1 MLPQAGQPPATTPQ
15 SQNPLPIQDLSIATA
30 SQSQNPHTPN
40 PSAGFPDGVESNSS
54 GLRAIAT
61 SLNLAANRIRQCFR
75 TQRNNFGL
83 YREYTSEA
91 PPSHDPEDNATSQDI
106 SDEVNENDLP
116 DHSPESYYPYPNYN
130 AFRLGDWYWNGGPQ
144 KSQASFK
151 DLLDIVGDPQFSP
164 DDIRDVQWG
173 KLNDALA
180 SDSEWIDDDEVK
192 QAGWEKTPITILVPF
207 QRHRNSDSDTNPS
220 SREYVLGNFY
230 HRSLVSVIREKLS
243 NPDDVEHF
251 HYEPYAFKWQPGSS
265 PDPVDVYGELYS
277 SKAFI
282 DAHEALQNSPPEP
295 NCRLSRHVVALM
307 FCSDSTH
314 LTSFGDAKLWPI
326 YLYFGNES
334 KYRRCKPSCH
344 LGNHVAY
351 LQTVG
356 KSASCCLW

>member
-1 MLPQAGQPPATTPQ
+1 
-15 SQNPLPIQDLSIATA
+15 
-30 SQSQNPHTPN
+30 
-40 PSAGFPDGVESNSS
+40 
-54 GLRAIAT
+54 
-61 SLNLAANRIRQCFR
+61 
-75 TQRNNFGL
+75 
-83 YREYTSEA
+83 
-91 PPSHDPEDNATSQDI
+91 
-106 SDEVNENDLP
+106 
-116 DHSPESYYPYPNYN
+116 
-130 AFRLGDWYWNGGPQ
+130 LGDWYWNGGPQ

-164 DDIRDVQWG
+164 DDIRDVQWD
-173 KLNDALA
+173 KLNDTLA
-180 SDSEWIDDDEVK
+180 NDSEWIDDDEAK

-207 QRHRNSDSDTNPS
+207 QRHRNADSNANPS
-220 SREYVLGNFY
+220 SREYTLGNFY

-243 NPDDVEHF
+243 SPDDVEHF

-282 DAHEALQNSPPEP
+282 DAHEALQSSPPEP
-295 NCRLSRHVVALM
+295 ECRLSRHVVALM
-307 FCSDSTH
+307 FYSDSTH

-356 KSASCCLW
+356 KSCIVFFL